1 MPPAPYGATP
11 PPYGYGPPAY
21 YGPPG
26 PVRRTNPL
34 AIASMCCSLGTFIT
48 GVSCIA
54 GIILG
59 HIALKQIKQSG
70 EDGESMAKVGL
81 VLGYV
86 FTVLGLLFAIGYIWL
101 IVWTVSQDSY

>member
-1 MPPAPYGATP
+1 
-11 PPYGYGPPAY
+11 
-21 YGPPG
+21 
-26 PVRRTNPL
+26 
-34 AIASMCCSLGTFIT
+34 MCCSLGTFIT